1 MEKKEQ
7 LLQEMIDFYNVK
19 DKFELAKHLKL
30 SKESAHNWPSRLS
43 KKHILIYEKDKEIKK
58 SSKNTEEKNI
68 INDDIV
74 LIPFYKDSSAS
85 AGFGSINYENS
96 VQHIPFNKQDLRLMF
111 NIQGFLKIG
120 IIPVI
125 GDSMHPTIK
134 EGEMIVFQDD
144 GSMIEGGIYV
154 IEHQNEVFV
163 KRLRKRPL
171 SLISDNENYPPI
183 TIEENEEIKI
193 IGRVVGTYD
202 LNYRRL

>member
-1 MEKKEQ
+1 
-7 LLQEMIDFYNVK
+7 MINFYNVK
-19 DKFELAKHLKL
+19 DKYELAEYLEL
-30 SKESAHNWPSRLS
+30 SRESANNWPNRLS
-43 KKHILIYEKDKEIKK
+43 KKQILIYEKDKKL
-58 SSKNTEEKNI
+58 KNI
-68 INDDIV
+68 SKITQKQTIDEDII
-74 LIPFYKDSSAS
+74 LIPFYKDNSVS

-125 GDSMHPTIK
+125 GDSMFPTIK

-144 GSMIEGGIYV
+144 GSMIEGGIYIV
-154 IEHQNEVFV
+154 EYQNETFV

-171 SLISDNENYPPI
+171 SLISDNKNYPPI
-183 TIEENEEIKI
+183 TIENDEEIKI

-202 LNYRRL
+202 LNYKRL

>member
-1 MEKKEQ
+1 MEEKEQ

-19 DKFELAKHLKL
+19 DKFELAEYLGL
-30 SKESAHNWPSRLS
+30 SRESAHNWPSRIS
-43 KKHILIYEKDKEIKK
+43 GKQILIYEKDKKIKN
-58 SSKNTEEKNI
+58 SSKNTENKTKNE
-68 INDDIV
+68 DIV
-74 LIPFYKDSSAS
+74 LIPFYKDNSVS
-85 AGFGSINYENS
+85 AGFGSKNYEGS
-96 VQHIPFNKQDLRLMF
+96 IQYIPFNKQDLRLMF

-125 GDSMHPTIK
+125 GDSMTPTIK

-154 IEHQNEVFV
+154 IEYQSEVFV

-171 SLISDNENYPPI
+171 SLISDNKDYPPI
-183 TIEENEEIKI
+183 IVEENEEIKI

-202 LNYRRL
+202 LSYRRL